1 MQIGLV
7 KHAALAA
14 AVALS
19 LQAIALQPTATPAA
33 APVVSEAIY
42 AENAIEHPVWA
53 KNGMVASQE
62 ALASAV
68 GRDILQQGG
77 NAVDA
82 AVAVGFA
89 LAVTLPR
96 AGNIGGGGFMLIHDA
111 QKHETVAID
120 YREKA
125 PKAAFR
131 DMYLDAEG
139 NADEER
145 SRCHGL
151 AVGVPGTVDG
161 LLLALKEHGTM
172 TREQV
177 LAPAIRLAEEGI
189 TVTPGFSDSLQG
201 LAERLRKWPST
212 AKIFYHADGSPLQP
226 GETFKQ
232 PELAASLR
240 RIAEQGRDGFYQ
252 GETAEKIIAAIKD
265 AGGTMTAEDL
275 RDYRAV
281 KREPVRGDYR
291 GYQIVSMPPPSSGGI
306 HIIQIL
312 NILEGYDLRA
322 SGANTAKTIHLMA
335 EAMQLA
341 YADRAEYL
349 GDPDFVKIPVKGL
362 TSQKYADTLR
372 DKIDPEKARPGAEIR
387 HSDPL
392 PYESDQTTHYS
403 VVDKNGNAV
412 ANTYTL
418 NFSYGT
424 GLVADGTGILLNNEM
439 DDFSAKPGVPNGYGL
454 IGGDANAVE
463 AGKRPLS
470 SMSPTIVFKDDK
482 PFLVTGSPGGSR
494 IITTVLQI
502 ISNVIDH
509 EMNIAEA
516 THAPRIHDQWTP
528 DEIRVEH
535 ALNADTVRLLEN
547 MGHKV
552 ARKAAMGSTQSIMVT
567 PNGLYGASDP
577 RIEDAATLGY

>member
-1 MQIGLV
+1 MQTRLLQ
-7 KHAALAA
+7 HAALAA
-14 AVALS
+14 AIAVS
-19 LQAIALQPTATPAA
+19 LQTFALQPAA
-33 APVVSEAIY
+33 APAAPPQVKEAIY

-62 ALASAV
+62 ALASAI

-111 QKHETVAID
+111 KKNETIAID

-131 DMYLDAEG
+131 DMYLDENG

-145 SRCHGL
+145 SRYHGL

-161 LLLALKEHGTM
+161 LLLALAEHGTM

-177 LAPAIRLAEEGI
+177 LAPAIRLAEEGF
-189 TVTPGFSDSLQG
+189 TVTPGLSSSLQG
-201 LAERLRKWPST
+201 LTERMRKWPST
-212 AKIFYHADGSPLQP
+212 AKIFYHEDGRALQP
-226 GETFKQ
+226 GETLKQ

-240 RIAEQGRDGFYQ
+240 RIAAQGRDGFYQ
-252 GETAEKIIAAIKD
+252 GETADKIIAAIKG

-275 RDYRAV
+275 RDYHSV

-291 GYQIVSMPPPSSGGI
+291 GYEIVSMPPPSSGGI

-312 NILEGYDLRA
+312 NILEGYDLHA

-349 GDPDFVKIPVKGL
+349 GDPDFIKIPVKGL
-362 TSQKYADTLR
+362 TSQKYADSLR
-372 DKIDPEKARPGAEIR
+372 AKIDPDKARPGAEIR

-403 VVDKNGNAV
+403 VVDKDGNAV

-424 GLVADGTGILLNNEM
+424 GLVAEGTGILLNNEM

-470 SMSPTIVFKDDK
+470 SMSPTIVFKDGK

-509 EMNIAEA
+509 DMNIAEA

-552 ARKAAMGSTQSIMVT
+552 ERKSAMGSTQSIMVT
-567 PNGLYGASDP
+567 PEGLYGASDP
-577 RIEDAATLGY
+577 RIEDAATVGY

>member
-7 KHAALAA
+7 KHTALAA

-19 LQAIALQPTATPAA
+19 LQAVALQPTPPAA
-33 APVVSEAIY
+33 PAVAPVVSEAIY

-145 SRCHGL
+145 SRYHGL

-275 RDYRAV
+275 R
-281 KREPVRGDYR
+281 DYR